1 MSHLTKSDGNR
12 RQIIIITALLL
23 LTASLCCAQGSTRA
37 DVPERNDLPIFE
49 LGFMIPMLKASGNT
63 SPGFGAR
70 AVFNPHPRLSVEIE
84 ANDVITDSGENR
96 RNHPNGRD
104 IGEVFDGVKSGYRFR
119 HVGIFAKA
127 RPGYLS
133 FVQFVRTQPLVVP
146 SDPGSALNR
155 RERYVRR
162 PAFDLGLV
170 FEFYLTR
177 HWAIRTDVGDTMAFY
192 NSRFPK
198 DLDIEGVTRQNL
210 QTGIAIQYRF

>member
-1 MSHLTKSDGNR
+1 MIRRPPRSTLFPYTTLFRSTHARLDKFTKVLRGAEMSHLTKSDGNR

-84 ANDVITDSGENR
+84 ANDNITDSGENR

-104 IGEVFDGVKSGYRFR
+104 IGEVFVGVKSGYRFR
-119 HVGIFAKA
+119 H
-127 RPGYLS
+127 
-133 FVQFVRTQPLVVP
+133 
-146 SDPGSALNR
+146 
-155 RERYVRR
+155 
-162 PAFDLGLV
+162 
-170 FEFYLTR
+170 
-177 HWAIRTDVGDTMAFY
+177 
-192 NSRFPK
+192 
-198 DLDIEGVTRQNL
+198 
-210 QTGIAIQYRF
+210 